1 MNHKAR
7 AKGSKSAYIYI
18 YILNLICA
26 GVQSDFL
33 QFPTYIS
40 VLFSKGLLTPI
51 FFINRLFSVK
61 KGTQAKV
68 RE

>member
-7 AKGSKSAYIYI
+7 AKGSKSAYI

-40 VLFSKGLLTPI
+40 VLFSKGL
-51 FFINRLFSVK
+51 FSVK
-61 KGTQAKV
+61 KELRQKS
-68 RE
+68 ENSQFYYYLN